1 MCPQLQPMVTHLV
14 YQLYV
19 TRGGDS
25 NIHCSCGR
33 DWDQNAI
40 NGSRV
45 LNRNSQKIK
54 SAFWC
59 RTNDREG
66 FLDNQTSIFPCILVH
81 CTGILCTSVKL
92 RKLVILIPVAA
103 ASTVHIGVAA
113 PCVLCTFTLSGMYS
127 YRFLC
132 TSFCT
137 VTDALGVSTNKAQVA
152 PFISKLLVTKHS
164 TKLGF

>member
-1 MCPQLQPMVTHLV
+1 MNLIESSFDVTTAKRASAHPV
-14 YQLYV
+14 FSVSYPSYVVFIIYDV

-25 NIHCSCGR
+25 NIHCTCGHDR
-33 DWDQNAI
+33 DQNAI
-40 NGSRV
+40 NGSR
-45 LNRNSQKIK
+45 LPNRNSQDIK
-54 SAFWC
+54 SAFWY
-59 RTNDREG
+59 RSNDREG

-81 CTGILCTSVKL
+81 CTGFLCTSVNLWKL
-92 RKLVILIPVAA
+92 IILIPVAA

-137 VTDALGVSTNKAQVA
+137 VTDALGV
-152 PFISKLLVTKHS
+152 
-164 TKLGF
+164 